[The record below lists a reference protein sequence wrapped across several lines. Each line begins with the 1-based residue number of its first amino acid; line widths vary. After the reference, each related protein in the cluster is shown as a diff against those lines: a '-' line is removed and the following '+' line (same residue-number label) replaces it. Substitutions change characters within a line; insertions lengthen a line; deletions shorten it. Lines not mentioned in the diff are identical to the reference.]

1 MTQRFDY
8 EESCLETCY
17 TDTTRNERQ
26 RVLVGMP
33 QMRTGF
39 DGLQRTAYSL
49 PKLRKEE
56 KGTTAKQYLN
66 RVRRIDKE
74 IEALLRLVQ
83 RTRESLETVTQN
95 YDSDG
100 AQSTKNPHKYDRL
113 VELESLVDA
122 KIDEQISL
130 KAEILNTIMQL
141 EDRRQRLVL
150 MEYYV
155 EMKTWEQVAVDLN
168 YAWRHV
174 MRLHGMA
181 LKSMQEVLDESS
193 VQHGLS

>member
-1 MTQRFDY
+1 M
-8 EESCLETCY
+8 
-17 TDTTRNERQ
+17 
-26 RVLVGMP
+26 
-33 QMRTGF
+33 
-39 DGLQRTAYSL
+39 
-49 PKLRKEE
+49 
-56 KGTTAKQYLN
+56 TAKQYLN

-155 EMKTWEQVAVDLN
+155 EMKTWEQVAVDMN
-168 YAWRHV
+168 YSYMHITRI
-174 MRLHGMA
+174 HGYA
-181 LKSMQEVLDESS
+181 LKEIQKVLN
-193 VQHGLS
+193 G

>member
-1 MTQRFDY
+1 M
-8 EESCLETCY
+8 
-17 TDTTRNERQ
+17 
-26 RVLVGMP
+26 
-33 QMRTGF
+33 
-39 DGLQRTAYSL
+39 
-49 PKLRKEE
+49 
-56 KGTTAKQYLN
+56 
-66 RVRRIDKE
+66 
-74 IEALLRLVQ
+74 Q

-113 VELESLVDA
+113 VELESLVDE
-122 KIDEQISL
+122 KIDQQIAL

-168 YAWRHV
+168 YSYMHITRI
-174 MRLHGMA
+174 HGYA
-181 LKSMQEVLDESS
+181 LKEVQKVLESG
-193 VQHGLS
+193 V

>member
-1 MTQRFDY
+1 M
-8 EESCLETCY
+8 
-17 TDTTRNERQ
+17 
-26 RVLVGMP
+26 
-33 QMRTGF
+33 
-39 DGLQRTAYSL
+39 
-49 PKLRKEE
+49 
-56 KGTTAKQYLN
+56 TAKQYLN

-113 VELESLVDA
+113 VELESLVDE
-122 KIDEQISL
+122 KIDQQIAL

-155 EMKTWEQVAVDLN
+155 EMKTWEQVAVDMN
-168 YAWRHV
+168 YSYMHITRI
-174 MRLHGMA
+174 HGYA
-181 LKSMQEVLDESS
+181 LKAIQEVLN
-193 VQHGLS
+193 V

>member
-1 MTQRFDY
+1 M
-8 EESCLETCY
+8 
-17 TDTTRNERQ
+17 
-26 RVLVGMP
+26 
-33 QMRTGF
+33 
-39 DGLQRTAYSL
+39 
-49 PKLRKEE
+49 
-56 KGTTAKQYLN
+56 TAKQYLN

-113 VELESLVDA
+113 VELESLVDE
-122 KIDEQISL
+122 KIDQQIAL

-155 EMKTWEQVAVDLN
+155 EMKTWEQVAVDMN
-168 YAWRHV
+168 YSYMHITRI
-174 MRLHGMA
+174 HGYA
-181 LKSMQEVLDESS
+181 LKEVQKIL
-193 VQHGLS
+193 G

>member
-1 MTQRFDY
+1 M
-8 EESCLETCY
+8 
-17 TDTTRNERQ
+17 
-26 RVLVGMP
+26 
-33 QMRTGF
+33 
-39 DGLQRTAYSL
+39 
-49 PKLRKEE
+49 
-56 KGTTAKQYLN
+56 TAKQYLN

-113 VELESLVDA
+113 VELDSLVDE
-122 KIDEQISL
+122 KIDQQIAL

-155 EMKTWEQVAVDLN
+155 EMKTWEQVAVDMN
-168 YAWRHV
+168 YSYMHITRI
-174 MRLHGMA
+174 HGYA
-181 LKSMQEVLDESS
+181 LKEVERCLNS
-193 VQHGLS
+193 

>member
-1 MTQRFDY
+1 M
-8 EESCLETCY
+8 
-17 TDTTRNERQ
+17 
-26 RVLVGMP
+26 
-33 QMRTGF
+33 
-39 DGLQRTAYSL
+39 
-49 PKLRKEE
+49 
-56 KGTTAKQYLN
+56 N

-113 VELESLVDA
+113 VELESLVDE
-122 KIDEQISL
+122 KIDQQIAL

-155 EMKTWEQVAVDLN
+155 EMKTWEQVAVDMN
-168 YAWRHV
+168 YSYMHITRI
-174 MRLHGMA
+174 HGYA
-181 LKSMQEVLDESS
+181 LKAIQEVLN
-193 VQHGLS
+193 G